1 MSQDSPKTDAEVAA
15 EVAAYRA
22 EWRATGR
29 KERLAAVACVVV
41 GAIVAL
47 LAPYAG
53 SAGPVV
59 QWAGYAVLAL
69 GWGLM
74 LYGVFLRT
82 RFHRRLLAKLD

>member
-1 MSQDSPKTDAEVAA
+1 MIKDSPKTDAEIAA

-29 KERLAAVACVVV
+29 KPRLAALVCVIV
-41 GAIVAL
+41 GAVIAL
-47 LAPYAG
+47 LAPRAG
-53 SAGPVV
+53 EAGPAV
-59 QWAGYAVLAL
+59 QWVGYAVLAM

-74 LYGVFLRT
+74 LYGIFLRT